1 VSHKLPGMTRVSKG
15 IHPGALMA
23 AYVLLGVLPLFF
35 MAWQYD
41 SDARVVREVAIAAGL
56 LALAL
61 LLLQFVSSGR
71 YETLSRR
78 AGIDRTMRFHQLAA
92 RAVLVLAILHV
103 LLFLVPSDAA
113 GLREVP
119 SRAARMF
126 AAPRLTSGV
135 VAWAVLLV
143 LMVMGLWRNRLALPY
158 ELWRAMHMLAAV
170 VAAAAGIHHALAIG
184 GYSSDAWLAAYWWAL
199 GALAFGTLG
208 YLYLVKPFLLLRT
221 AHRVVSNQEVGHG
234 IRELVLT
241 PARGKPFVFE
251 AGQFAWVLLDQP
263 PVTLLD
269 HPFSISSAPEA
280 LPEVRLLIKARGDF
294 TSGLKALAP
303 GARAYLDGP
312 HGNFTLGGRSGKTIT
327 LIAGGIG
334 IAPVMGILR
343 HLRVRGDPRPIG
355 VLYGARSPRQLVHAA
370 EIRDARATLDLECRF
385 FVDEPPP
392 QWDGGVGE
400 LTKAALREAIR
411 GEPGECLCFLCGP
424 TPMMLAC
431 REHLLACGVPAGQIV
446 FERFDY
452 D

>member
-1 VSHKLPGMTRVSKG
+1 MNRG
-15 IHPGALMA
+15 IHPVGLLV
-23 AYVLLGVLPLFF
+23 AYVLTGLLPLVFI
-35 MAWQYD
+35 AWQYHAGA
-41 SDARVVREVAIAAGL
+41 SMLREAAIATGV

-92 RAVLVLAILHV
+92 RAVLVLALLHV
-103 LLFLVPSDAA
+103 LFFLVPSDADE
-113 GLREVP
+113 LRELPAKAV
-119 SRAARMF
+119 RMF
-126 AAPRLTSGV
+126 TAPHLSSGV
-135 VAWAVLLV
+135 GAWVVLLV
-143 LMVMGLWRNRLALPY
+143 LVFIGIRRNRLPLRY
-158 ELWRAMHMLAAV
+158 ELWRGTHTLAAV
-170 VAAAAGIHHALAIG
+170 LAAAGGFHHALAIG
-184 GYSSDAWLAAYWWAL
+184 AYSSNVWLAAYWWAL

-208 YLYLVKPFLLLRT
+208 YLYLVKPFLLVRT
-221 AHRVVSNQEVGHG
+221 AHHVVSNEEIGHG
-234 IRELVLT
+234 IRELVLR
-241 PARGKPFVFE
+241 PARGKPLAFE

-294 TSGLKALAP
+294 TSRLHALTP

-312 HGNFTLGGRSGKTIT
+312 HGNFTLGGRSGKTIAM
-327 LIAGGIG
+327 IAGGIG
-334 IAPVMGILR
+334 IAPVIGLLR
-343 HLRVRGDPRPIG
+343 HLHARGDPRPIG
-355 VLYGARSPRQLVHAA
+355 LLYGARNTSQLVHAA
-370 EIRDARATLDLECRF
+370 EIREACAALDLKYSF

-392 QWDGGVGE
+392 RWDGGVGE
-400 LTKAALREAIR
+400 LTKTAVREAIR
-411 GEPGECLCFLCGP
+411 GEPADCLCFLCGP

-431 REHLLACGVPAGQIV
+431 REHLLACGVPAEQIV